1 MFSRN
6 VFTALLALSAP
17 LSTFADVTP
26 SEPGPGDV
34 SNAGQPC
41 NIVWS
46 GDRPDSGVNWK
57 NMAIELMTGDNL
69 NMVHI
74 TTVAT
79 GQDGSVDGKFSYT
92 CPEVTPN
99 SAIYFYQFTAPGAIN
114 ATWTTRF
121 TIASATG
128 ATTPPANANQP
139 GPGGAAIPW
148 GVGALVDPSKAVA
161 APVKGAAPVGSAAP
175 SGSGSANVTAAP
187 SAPLSAPTTLVGS
200 TTKLVTSASI
210 TPKSTAA
217 SSSSSPAPTSGA
229 GMLGVDARM
238 GLGAVA
244 FLAAILL

>member
-17 LSTFADVTP
+17 LSAFADVTP

-34 SNAGQPC
+34 FNVGQPC
-41 NIVWS
+41 NIVWT
-46 GDRPDSGVNWK
+46 GDRPDSGVSWK
-57 NMAIELMTGDNL
+57 NMAIELMTGDNF

-121 TIASATG
+121 TLASATG

-139 GPGGAAIPW
+139 GAGGAAIPW

-161 APVKGAAPVGSAAP
+161 APIRGAAPAGSVTP
-175 SGSGSANVTAAP
+175 SGSGSANATVAP
-187 SAPLSAPTTLVGS
+187 STPVAAPTTLIGS
-200 TTKLVTSASI
+200 STKLLTTPSS

-217 SSSSSPAPTSGA
+217 TSSGAATPTSGA
-229 GMLGVDARM
+229 GMLSVDARI

-244 FLAAILL
+244 FLAAVLL